1 MSEQLPDDSAVSDFS
16 DEALRM
22 IDLAATIA
30 RKLLTKSD
38 ITPMQIIAIGKALE
52 ALKRMPEWIINGYV
66 KIGLE
71 YRAGDREFHE
81 MRYYQICIDS
91 DALTFESGGSV
102 YDRSVGSDSF
112 SDEEIQLQS
121 DGRIIGS
128 RDLDDWEVTFNEFFG
143 MESGV
148 CTEDECELLTD

>member
-1 MSEQLPDDSAVSDFS
+1 MSECDDNPAPVPEFS
-16 DEALRM
+16 DEALCM
-22 IDLAATIA
+22 IDLAA
-30 RKLLTKSD
+30 RVGRGLLTKAD
-38 ITPMQIIAIGKALE
+38 VTPMQIIAIGKALE
-52 ALKRMPEWIINGYV
+52 ALNRMPEWIMNGYV

-121 DGRIIGS
+121 HGRIIGS